1 MGQSVFPIPSS
12 GGPSTPALAA
22 GIPPNLTLRHTV
34 TSTGTVTYTGSPQA
48 VYVVVVGGGAGGRD
62 EFVGVIAVVCP
73 AVVHGI
79 FIRIQGVGE
88 FESIA
93 IGVGVAVGDGSTF

>member
-1 MGQSVFPIPSS
+1 MLFIDVN
-12 GGPSTPALAA
+12 PAARCREALVAHRNFSQCLAF
-22 GIPPNLTLRHTV
+22 
-34 TSTGTVTYTGSPQA
+34 
-48 VYVVVVGGGAGGRD
+48 VVVGGGAGGRD

-73 AVVHGI
+73 AIVHGI